1 MAYDDPFIPSSRKSS
16 HWTEIGKML
25 LLCVLFQWGLLH
37 ALTFSC
43 LIPAFIPSFC
53 SLCKQLI
60 QQIIDRGNQPHM
72 DGMGGGGGGGG
83 GGGPEGNSV
92 LEMSIPGTKVGLII
106 GKGGET
112 IRQLQVSLCPL
123 CGLSSAL

>member
-1 MAYDDPFIPSSRKSS
+1 MYELPVAWF
-16 HWTEIGKML
+16 
-25 LLCVLFQWGLLH
+25 WGL
-37 ALTFSC
+37 
-43 LIPAFIPSFC
+43 IPGFIDLC
-53 SLCKQLI
+53 SVCKQLI
-60 QQIIDRGNQPHM
+60 QQIIDRGNQPHL

-112 IRQLQVSLCPL
+112 IRQLQVRRLPCL
-123 CGLSSAL
+123 I